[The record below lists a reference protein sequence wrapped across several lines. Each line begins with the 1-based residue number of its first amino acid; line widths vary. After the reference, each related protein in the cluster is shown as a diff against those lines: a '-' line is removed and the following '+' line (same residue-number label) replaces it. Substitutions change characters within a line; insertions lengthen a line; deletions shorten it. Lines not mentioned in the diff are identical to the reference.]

1 MATRTLAR
9 RNGGLLMNNLFNDF
23 LSPWSDMLT
32 EPTWERSLTVPA
44 VNITE
49 SDKNYEM
56 SIAAP
61 GLKKEDFNIDLEGN
75 MLTISAEKEENK
87 EEKDKDYTR
96 REYNYSSFSR
106 TFTLPG
112 EVKQNA
118 IEAEY
123 KDGVLHVVLPKTETA
138 QKATTKVK
146 IK

>member
-9 RNGGLLMNNLFNDF
+9 RNGGLLSNSVFNDF
-23 LSPWSDMLT
+23 LSPWRDMLT
-32 EPTWERSLTVPA
+32 ESTWDRSLTVPA

-49 SDKNYEM
+49 SDKHYEM

-112 EVKQNA
+112 EVKQM
-118 IEAEY
+118 
-123 KDGVLHVVLPKTETA
+123 
-138 QKATTKVK
+138 Q
-146 IK
+146 